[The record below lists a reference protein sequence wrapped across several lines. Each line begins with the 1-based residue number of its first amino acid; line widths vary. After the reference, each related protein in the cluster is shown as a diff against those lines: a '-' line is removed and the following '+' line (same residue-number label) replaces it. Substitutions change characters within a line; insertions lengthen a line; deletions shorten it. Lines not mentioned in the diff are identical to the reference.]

1 MKGATARK
9 LSAIW
14 QSSGDALLLADAETR
29 RLLDANPQAEAL
41 FGRTAEEIR
50 SLGIE
55 DIHPPDRLAEVLTIF
70 SRGAAVPDKFTD
82 QEILRSDGVRIPVE
96 ISAGSF
102 TDDDG
107 RLVAIGSFRD
117 ISERVLAEGGTRRL
131 NWALTAVN
139 RAALAIATAETEADM
154 MRLLC
159 EGLTGD
165 MFTISWIGVPDDTLE
180 DSVAI
185 AAAAGAAFGYLD
197 GIRLSRGDNPYGR
210 GPLGRAFREGKTQV
224 NNHPPSNPGF
234 APWSKR
240 AEEHEIRSSIA
251 CPMVR
256 NGTVFGVLTIY
267 SNQPNAFVPEI
278 VRLVE
283 DLTRELVVG
292 LDARRHRDAYEAEVK
307 SNLAHTM
314 RYRAALEQTVAAL
327 ASTIEKRDP
336 YTAGHQRRVCDL
348 AMDVALKLG
357 WDSERCQSVYLA
369 GLVHDIGKINVPS
382 EILNKPGKLL
392 AIEFELVKLH
402 PMTGYEILNGIDF
415 PWKLAE
421 ITRQHHERLD
431 GSGYP
436 DGLTGDEILPEA
448 QVIAVADVFEAMSSH
463 RPYRPALGRDA
474 GIAELRRLRGDLL
487 DADIVDAAIAVFLRE
502 KAPAPHDDLASP

>member
-1 MKGATARK
+1 MKGETARK

-14 QSSGDALLLADAETR
+14 QSSGDALLLADAGTR

-41 FGRTAEEIR
+41 FGRSAEEIR
-50 SLGIE
+50 TLSVE
-55 DIHPPDRLAEVLTIF
+55 DIHPSDRLAEVLTIF
-70 SRGAAVPDKFTD
+70 GRGAGAPDRFTD

-107 RLVAIGSFRD
+107 RLVVIGSFRD
-117 ISERVLAEGGTRRL
+117 TSERVRAEGGTRRL

-139 RAALAIATAETEADM
+139 RAALAIATAETETDM

-165 MFTISWIGVPDDTLE
+165 VFTISWIGIPDDTQQ

-185 AAAAGAAFGYLD
+185 AAAAGAALGYHD
-197 GIRLSRGDNPYGR
+197 GIQFSLGDNPYGH
-210 GPLGRAFREGKTQV
+210 GPLGRAFREGRTQV
-224 NNHPPSNPGF
+224 NNDPPGNPDF
-234 APWSKR
+234 APWSER
-240 AEEHEIRSSIA
+240 ADKHGVRSSIA
-251 CPMVR
+251 CPMIR
-256 NGTVFGVLTIY
+256 DGTVFGVLTIY
-267 SNQPNAFVPEI
+267 SNQSDAFVPEV

-292 LDARRHRDAYEAEVK
+292 LDARRHRGAYEAEVK

-314 RYRAALEQTVAAL
+314 RYRTALEQTVAAL

-348 AMDVALKLG
+348 AMEVALKLG

-392 AIEFELVKLH
+392 SIEFELVKQH
-402 PMTGYEILNGIDF
+402 PMTGFEILSGIDF
-415 PWKLAE
+415 PWRLAE

-436 DGLTGDEILPEA
+436 DSLTGDAILPEA
-448 QVIAVADVFEAMSSH
+448 QVIAAADVFEAMSSH

-474 GIAELRRLRGDLL
+474 GIAELRRLRGDRL
-487 DADIVDAAIAVFLRE
+487 DAAIVDAAIAVFLRE
-502 KAPAPHDDLASP
+502 EVTAPDGDLA